1 MLDARNDRDVRIER
15 ALNERVNRR
24 TRGIPHRNP
33 DLPVPLS
40 PVQQALWLTAKLEGG
55 TATSR
60 PSALR
65 FRGHLD
71 VAALEWALS
80 ELRRR
85 HEVLR
90 STFPEVGGVP
100 VQVPQDAGPITLPS
114 TDLTLVPAD
123 RREGEAIRVAGAL
136 ADEPFDL
143 ERETAF
149 RPHLIRLDTEDHVL
163 VVAMDHIVMDGWSE
177 RILHH
182 EIRTLYDARLGG
194 DGATR
199 LPTPPIQYGDFAAWQ
214 AARLSDA
221 ALDRQLAYWRAEL
234 SDLPADLE
242 LPPDTDAVALDIVE
256 PVCLDLPAPLV
267 TDLRALGRAEQATP
281 FMVLLAALDVLL
293 AHLAGTEHLVVGVST
308 AGRSRPEL
316 EELLGCFINTLP
328 IRAHVDSEATFREIV
343 VQARERLVTGL
354 ANQDLP
360 YSRLVA
366 EFRPWGSADHR
377 PLFQVSF
384 QMRNF
389 PELDTPL
396 RPELEI
402 VEFALNSG
410 TMEHQLA
417 IRAVEV
423 GDAITVQV
431 DFDSSRFRRSTID
444 RWAADLGDLL
454 AVAVAEPDRP
464 VRELPLP
471 QTTPTSPSTR
481 ESGEAAA
488 ARPAGPLDPL
498 APSTRSP
505 LLQTIAEVWAEVL
518 DVDEV
523 PEGAGFFEMG
533 GHSLLAIRVMAR
545 LRDRLGVDLA
555 LVELFTN
562 PTIEAF
568 AAVVAEQVPDEI
580 GGPEVPLITAE
591 AVSTSE
597 ADVDAELE
605 GLLAEL
611 QRLSDDEARALLA
624 ELGSDLEGA

>member
-24 TRGIPHRNP
+24 SRGIPHRDP

-65 FRGHLD
+65 FRGPLD

-80 ELRRR
+80 EVRRR

-90 STFPEVGGVP
+90 STFPEVAGVP
-100 VQVPQDAGPITLPS
+100 VQVPQRVGPVTLPS
-114 TDLTLVPAD
+114 TDLSLVPAN

-136 ADEPFDL
+136 ADEPFDA

-149 RPHLIRLDTEDHVL
+149 RPHLIRLDAEDHVL

-182 EIRTLYDARLGG
+182 EIRTLYDARLVG
-194 DGATR
+194 DGASR
-199 LPTPPIQYGDFAAWQ
+199 LPAPPIQYGDFAAWQ

-221 ALDRQLAYWRAEL
+221 VLDQQLAYWRAEL
-234 SDLPADLE
+234 SDLPGDLE
-242 LPPDTDAVALDIVE
+242 LPPDTDAIALSIVE

-267 TDLRALGRAEQATP
+267 TELRALGRAEQATP

-293 AHLAGTEHLVVGVST
+293 AHLAGTDQLVVGVST

-328 IRAHVDSEATFREIV
+328 IRAHVDDGATFREIL
-343 VQARERLVTGL
+343 VQAREQLVAGL

-366 EFRPWGSADHR
+366 EFRPWGSAEHR

-396 RPELEI
+396 RPELEV

-423 GDAITVQV
+423 GDAITIQV
-431 DFDSSRFRRSTID
+431 DFDSGRFHRSTIE

-471 QTTPTSPSTR
+471 QTTPPSSSAR
-481 ESGEAAA
+481 EPGEVGAG
-488 ARPAGPLDPL
+488 REGPLEPL
-498 APSTRSP
+498 ATAGRSP

-523 PEGAGFFEMG
+523 PDGAGFFEMG

-562 PTIEAF
+562 PTIETF
-568 AAVVAEQVPDEI
+568 AAVVAEQVPDET
-580 GGPEVPLITAE
+580 GEPEVPLME
-591 AVSTSE
+591 AVSTSK
-597 ADVDAELE
+597 ADADTELE
-605 GLLAEL
+605 ALLAEL
-611 QRLSDDEARALLA
+611 QTLSDDEAGALLA
-624 ELGSDLEGA
+624 ELGWDAEDAR

>member
-1 MLDARNDRDVRIER
+1 MLDARNDRDIRIER

-24 TRGIPHRNP
+24 SRGIPHRNP

-55 TATSR
+55 AATSR

-65 FRGHLD
+65 FRGPLD
-71 VAALEWALS
+71 VPALEWALS
-80 ELRRR
+80 EVRRR

-90 STFPEVGGVP
+90 STFPEVAGVP
-100 VQVPQDAGPITLPS
+100 VQVPQDVGPVTLPS
-114 TDLTLVPAD
+114 TDLRLVPAD

-136 ADEPFDL
+136 ADEPFDP

-149 RPHLIRLDTEDHVL
+149 RPHLIQLDAEDHVL

-182 EIRTLYDARLGG
+182 EIRALYDARLVG
-194 DGATR
+194 DGASR
-199 LPTPPIQYGDFAAWQ
+199 LPAPPIQYGDFAAWQ

-221 ALDRQLAYWRAEL
+221 ALDQQLAYWRAEL

-242 LPPDTDAVALDIVE
+242 LPPDTDAIALDIVQ
-256 PVCLDLPAPLV
+256 PVFLDLPATLV

-281 FMVLLAALDVLL
+281 FMVLLAALEVLL
-293 AHLAGTEHLVVGVST
+293 AHLAGTDQLVVGVST

-328 IRAHVDSEATFREIV
+328 IRAHVDGEATFRGV
-343 VQARERLVTGL
+343 LVQARERLVAGL

-366 EFRPWGSADHR
+366 EFRPWGSAEHR

-396 RPELEI
+396 RPELEV

-410 TMEHQLA
+410 TMEHQVA

-423 GDAITVQV
+423 GDAITIQV
-431 DFDSSRFRRSTID
+431 DFDSGRFHRSTIE

-471 QTTPTSPSTR
+471 QTTPPSSSAR
-481 ESGEAAA
+481 EPGEVGNG
-488 ARPAGPLDPL
+488 REGPLEPL
-498 APSTRSP
+498 ATAGRSP

-523 PEGAGFFEMG
+523 PDGAGFFEMG

-562 PTIEAF
+562 PTIETF
-568 AAVVAEQVPDEI
+568 AAVVAEQVPDET
-580 GGPEVPLITAE
+580 GGPEVPLME

-597 ADVDAELE
+597 ADADTELE
-605 GLLAEL
+605 ALLAEL
-611 QRLSDDEARALLA
+611 QTLSDDEARALLA
-624 ELGSDLEGA
+624 ELGSDSEDAR

>member
-15 ALNERVNRR
+15 ALNERVNRSS
-24 TRGIPHRNP
+24 RGIPHRNP

-71 VAALEWALS
+71 LAALEWALS
-80 ELRRR
+80 EVRRR
-85 HEVLR
+85 HEVVR
-90 STFPEVGGVP
+90 STFPEVAGVP
-100 VQVPQDAGPITLPS
+100 VQVPQDVGPVTLPS
-114 TDLTLVPAD
+114 TDLSLVPAD
-123 RREGEAIRVAGAL
+123 RREGEAIRVAGTL

-143 ERETAF
+143 ERETPF
-149 RPHLIRLDTEDHVL
+149 RPHLIRLDAEDHVL

-182 EIRTLYDARLGG
+182 EIRTLYDAWLVG
-194 DGATR
+194 DGASR
-199 LPTPPIQYGDFAAWQ
+199 LAAPPIQYGDFAAWQ

-256 PVCLDLPAPLV
+256 PVRLDLPAPLV

-293 AHLAGTEHLVVGVST
+293 AHLAGTEQLVVGVST

-328 IRAHVDSEATFREIV
+328 IRAHVDGEATFREIV
-343 VQARERLVTGL
+343 VQARERLVAGL

-366 EFRPWGSADHR
+366 KFRPWGSAEHR

-389 PELDTPL
+389 PELDTPR
-396 RPELEI
+396 RPELE
-402 VEFALNSG
+402 VTEFALNTG

-417 IRAVEV
+417 VRAVEV
-423 GDAITVQV
+423 GDAITVQI
-431 DFDSSRFRRSTID
+431 DFDSGRFRRSTIE

-454 AVAVAEPDRP
+454 AVVVAEPDRP

-471 QTTPTSPSTR
+471 QTKPTPPSAR
-481 ESGEAAA
+481 EPDEAG
-488 ARPAGPLDPL
+488 AGREAPLDPM
-498 APSTRSP
+498 ATANRSP
-505 LLQTIAEVWAEVL
+505 LLHTIAEVWAEVL

-523 PEGAGFFEMG
+523 PDGAGFFEMG

-568 AAVVAEQVPDEI
+568 AAVVAEQVPEEP
-580 GGPEVPLITAE
+580 GGPEVPLIIAE
-591 AVSTSE
+591 AVSTFE
-597 ADVDAELE
+597 ADADTELE
-605 GLLAEL
+605 ALLAEL

-624 ELGSDLEGA
+624 ELGSDAEDA